1 MEGVN
6 LVLITE
12 SEAVEGF
19 AADDPRA
26 RHLRETV
33 GLRPGSIFHVGIENQ
48 RRGLATLASL
58 EPMLRFS
65 VQWEAVP
72 QPRLPLTVIVGL
84 PRPQTA
90 KKLLHDLASLG
101 VDRII
106 FFEAEKSDPSYAQ
119 SSLWRDDE
127 WREPLRKGVEQAC
140 SAQVPSVRHEPGLRA
155 ALRDIDRQGWNVSLD
170 PYVASGPLGAAAKNF
185 SGGCLALGPERGWS
199 DSERRALADAGFTA
213 HHLGD
218 RILRVETAA
227 AAGASLMLAGLGVWQ
242 EHRPLGG

>member
-1 MEGVN
+1 VN

-12 SEAVEGF
+12 SEAETGF

-33 GLRPGSIFHVGIENQ
+33 GVVVGSTFHVGIENE
-48 RRGLATLASL
+48 RRGLATIAEL
-58 EPMLRFS
+58 EPALRF
-65 VQWEAVP
+65 VVLWETAP
-72 QPRLPLTVIVGL
+72 QVRLPLTVVVGL

-101 VDRII
+101 VDRIV

-119 SSLWRDDE
+119 SSLWRDDA
-127 WREPLRKGVEQAC
+127 WREHLRNGAQQAC
-140 SAQVPSVRHEPGLRA
+140 SCLTPDVAHERGLAA
-155 ALRDIDRQGWNVSLD
+155 ALRDLDSEIWKASLD
-170 PYVASGPLGAAAKNF
+170 PYVASGPLGAAAKKF

-199 DSERRALADAGFTA
+199 DAERRALADARFTA
-213 HHLGD
+213 YHLGD

-227 AAGASLMLAGLGVWQ
+227 VAGASLMLAGLGVWR

>member
-1 MEGVN
+1 VN

-12 SEAVEGF
+12 SEAGEGF

-33 GLRPGSIFHVGIENQ
+33 GVRLGSTFHVGIVNR
-48 RRGLATLASL
+48 RRGLATIASL
-58 EPMLRFS
+58 EPTLRFT
-65 VQWEAVP
+65 VRWEAVP
-72 QPRLPLTVIVGL
+72 QTRLPLTVIVGL

-106 FFEAEKSDPSYAQ
+106 FFEAEKSDRSYAQ

-127 WREPLRKGVEQAC
+127 WREPLRKGAEQAC
-140 SAQVPSVRHEPGLRA
+140 CAHAPSVRHQPDLA
-155 ALRDIDRQGWNVSLD
+155 SALRDIDSQGWNVSLD
-170 PYVASGPLGAAAKNF
+170 PYVASGPFGAAAKNF
-185 SGGCLALGPERGWS
+185 SHGCLALGPERGWS
-199 DSERRALADAGFTA
+199 DAERHALADAGFTA
-213 HHLGD
+213 YHLGD

-227 AAGASLMLAGLGVWQ
+227 VAGASLMLAGLGVWQ